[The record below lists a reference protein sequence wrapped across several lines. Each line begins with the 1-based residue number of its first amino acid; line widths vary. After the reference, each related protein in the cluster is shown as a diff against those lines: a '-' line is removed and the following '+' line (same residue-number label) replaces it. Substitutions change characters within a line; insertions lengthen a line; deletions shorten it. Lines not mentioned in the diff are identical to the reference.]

1 MIPVCPFKASVSF
14 VVNVNNPSP
23 SASSSHIDKAV
34 MVTVLG
40 SGFTISVKLPVMRQP
55 VVKSVRA
62 TWRVCGLEVFWYS
75 PVSSFMLLS
84 ASVSVS

>member
-1 MIPVCPFKASVSF
+1 MSF

-40 SGFTISVKLPVMRQP
+40 SGLTMTSN
-55 VVKSVRA
+55 
-62 TWRVCGLEVFWYS
+62 
-75 PVSSFMLLS
+75 
-84 ASVSVS
+84 